1 MILPEDKDIAWR
13 NMFGL
18 GFVVAIAYA
27 SAYLLVFSFSPS
39 LLEVLVMC
47 ILLTLLVLMY
57 LNSSSN
63 QPLNEVPYYRLWSR
77 RAVIILTL
85 VLVSGAT
92 LQFIYNTIDKSYAD
106 TTTTASVTIIN
117 PPSSLLSTS
126 LPSSSESTGLVPS
139 TTIASSLS
147 ASAKAVTPE
156 CLRAISKGQWIHVP
170 CSSSSSTSSKV
181 AFCQTISWQW
191 VTNPALTN
199 CPIGTITTNILRLIF
214 HNKKIAFIGDSQ
226 IRNIYHQFIHNLD
239 STYKTNYSPDL
250 KHKDINYIVTY
261 DDNKVNV
268 NFIWAPFLNNVTDT
282 LKSKS
287 NEQYDMIVV
296 GAACWDALVERNLPD
311 YDNILTTNL
320 NSVMENLNKSM
331 TTSIWIQPTTIMDNR
346 LMTTEK
352 RKYMSEDIVQKYRTS
367 FISSN
372 VAKLFTIVIDTT
384 TAASTQESLDGV
396 HYSEVVYDVIAQM
409 VANGYALHSPLHF
422 STLLTPTTAAAA
434 AAKKPKAPY
443 VPKTTG
449 SMSFPSYG
457 ACVLF
462 LSFLMIFLMDSFLGI
477 GYISLLIFGR
487 SYDWDAAYS
496 ALHRKILGSSGS
508 SSSDRNSSSS
518 SSYLEDGNVSS
529 SSGNSSSINVGNSK
543 EEELEGLLEMKNVSS
558 KD

>member
-39 LLEVLVMC
+39 LLEVLAVC

-57 LNSSSN
+57 LNSSFN

-77 RAVIILTL
+77 RAVILLTL
-85 VLVSGAT
+85 ALVIGAT
-92 LQFIYNTIDKSYAD
+92 LQFIYNTIDRSYAD
-106 TTTTASVTIIN
+106 TTTAAVTIIN
-117 PPSSLLSTS
+117 PPSSVLSTS
-126 LPSSSESTGLVPS
+126 LPTSSESTGLVLS
-139 TTIASSLS
+139 TTIAASSSLS
-147 ASAKAVTPE
+147 ASAKAAPVTPE

-181 AFCQTISWQW
+181 AFCQTTSWQW
-191 VTNPALTN
+191 VTNSALTN
-199 CPIGTITTNILRLIF
+199 CPIGTITTNTLRLIF

-268 NFIWAPFLNNVTDT
+268 NFVWAPFLNNVTDT

-287 NEQYDMIVV
+287 IEQYDMIVV

-311 YDNILTTNL
+311 YNNILTTNL

-331 TTSIWIQPTTIMDNR
+331 TTTIWIQPTTIMDNR

-352 RKYMSEDIVQKYRTS
+352 RNYMSEDIVQKYRTS
-367 FISSN
+367 FLLSN
-372 VAKLFTIVIDTT
+372 VAKLFSIVIDTT

-409 VANGYALHSPLHF
+409 VANGYALHSPVHF
-422 STLLTPTTAAAA
+422 STLLASTTSSSSS
-434 AAKKPKAPY
+434 AKKPKAPY

-477 GYISLLIFGR
+477 GYISLIVFGR

-496 ALHRKILGSSGS
+496 ALHRKILGSS
-508 SSSDRNSSSS
+508 SS

-529 SSGNSSSINVGNSK
+529 SSSNGNSSNSNVGNSK

>member
-39 LLEVLVMC
+39 LLEVLAVC

-57 LNSSSN
+57 LNSSFN

-77 RAVIILTL
+77 RAVILLTL
-85 VLVSGAT
+85 ALVIGAT
-92 LQFIYNTIDKSYAD
+92 LQFIYNTIDRSYAD
-106 TTTTASVTIIN
+106 TTTAAVTIIN
-117 PPSSLLSTS
+117 PPSSVLSTS
-126 LPSSSESTGLVPS
+126 LPTSSESTGLVLS
-139 TTIASSLS
+139 TTIAASSSLS
-147 ASAKAVTPE
+147 ASAKAAPVTPE

-181 AFCQTISWQW
+181 AFCQTTSWQW
-191 VTNPALTN
+191 VTNSALTN
-199 CPIGTITTNILRLIF
+199 CPIGTITTNTLRLIF

-268 NFIWAPFLNNVTDT
+268 NFVWAPFLNNVTDT

-287 NEQYDMIVV
+287 IEQYDMIVV

-311 YDNILTTNL
+311 YNNILTTNL

-352 RKYMSEDIVQKYRTS
+352 RNYMSEDIVQKYRTS
-367 FISSN
+367 FLLSN
-372 VAKLFTIVIDTT
+372 VAKLFSIVIDTT

-409 VANGYALHSPLHF
+409 VANGYALHSPVHF
-422 STLLTPTTAAAA
+422 STLLASTTSSSSSS
-434 AAKKPKAPY
+434 AKKPKAPY

-477 GYISLLIFGR
+477 GYISLIVFGR

-496 ALHRKILGSSGS
+496 ALHRKILGSS
-508 SSSDRNSSSS
+508 SS

-529 SSGNSSSINVGNSK
+529 SSSNGNSSNSNVGNSK

>member
-39 LLEVLVMC
+39 LLEVLAMC

-63 QPLNEVPYYRLWSR
+63 QSLNEVPYYRLWSR
-77 RAVIILTL
+77 RAVILLTL
-85 VLVSGAT
+85 VLVIGAT
-92 LQFIYNTIDKSYAD
+92 LQFIYNTIDQSYAD
-106 TTTTASVTIIN
+106 TTTAAVTIIN

-126 LPSSSESTGLVPS
+126 SESTGLVPS
-139 TTIASSLS
+139 TTIS
-147 ASAKAVTPE
+147 ASAKAAHVTPE

-181 AFCQTISWQW
+181 AFCQTTSWQW
-191 VTNPALTN
+191 VTDSALTN
-199 CPIGTITTNILRLIF
+199 CPIGTITTNTLRLIF

-311 YDNILTTNL
+311 YNNILTTNL

-331 TTSIWIQPTTIMDNR
+331 TTTIWIQPTTIIDNR

-352 RKYMSEDIVQKYRTS
+352 RNYMSEDIVQKYRTS
-367 FISSN
+367 FLSSN

-409 VANGYALHSPLHF
+409 VANGYALHSPVHF
-422 STLLTPTTAAAA
+422 STLLTSTTSTSSSSSS
-434 AAKKPKAPY
+434 AKKPKAPY

-477 GYISLLIFGR
+477 GYISLLVFGR

-496 ALHRKILGSSGS
+496 ALHRKILGSNS
-508 SSSDRNSSSS
+508 SNSDRNSSSS
-518 SSYLEDGNVSS
+518 SSYLEDGNASS
-529 SSGNSSSINVGNSK
+529 SSNGNSSSSNVGNSK

>member
-1 MILPEDKDIAWR
+1 
-13 NMFGL
+13 
-18 GFVVAIAYA
+18 
-27 SAYLLVFSFSPS
+27 
-39 LLEVLVMC
+39 
-47 ILLTLLVLMY
+47 MY
-57 LNSSSN
+57 LNSTSN
-63 QPLNEVPYYRLWSR
+63 QSLNEVPYYRIWSR
-77 RAVIILTL
+77 RAVILLTV

-92 LQFIYNTIDKSYAD
+92 LQFIYNTIDQSYAD
-106 TTTTASVTIIN
+106 TTTTTSVTIIN

-147 ASAKAVTPE
+147 ASTKAVTPE
-156 CLRAISKGQWIHVP
+156 CLRAISNGQWIHVP

-181 AFCQTISWQW
+181 AFCQTTSWQW
-191 VTNPALTN
+191 VTNSALAN
-199 CPIGTITTNILRLIF
+199 CPIGTITTNVLRLIF

-250 KHKDINYIVTY
+250 KHKDINYIVTN

-268 NFIWAPFLNNVTDT
+268 NFIWAPFLNNLTDI

-287 NEQYDMIVV
+287 NEQYDMMVV
-296 GAACWDALVERNLPD
+296 GAACWDALVERNLPN
-311 YDNILTTNL
+311 YNNILTTNL

-352 RKYMSEDIVQKYRTS
+352 RMYMSEDIIQKYRTS
-367 FISSN
+367 FITSN

-409 VANGYALHSPLHF
+409 VANGYALHSPEHY
-422 STLLTPTTAAAA
+422 STLLTPTTSSSSSSASS
-434 AAKKPKAPY
+434 AKKPKAPY

-477 GYISLLIFGR
+477 GYISLLVFGR

-496 ALHRKILGSSGS
+496 ALHRKILGTN
-508 SSSDRNSSSS
+508 DRNSNSSS
-518 SSYLEDGNVSS
+518 SSYLEDGNV
-529 SSGNSSSINVGNSK
+529 GSSSIGGNFSSSNGGNSK